1 MYFAYPSYFIDFSIF
16 NYIVIS
22 LFCIIVT
29 VGILL
34 HFLGLLYVS
43 LHFCCT
49 HIATEEDSLVAV
61 ETFGFIYFLLLTSVK
76 D

>member
-16 NYIVIS
+16 IINYIVFS

-29 VGILL
+29 VGIVL

-49 HIATEEDSLVAV
+49 HIATEEDSLVA
-61 ETFGFIYFLLLTSVK
+61 ERLALFIFCC
-76 D
+76 